1 MIGVLWVAMFSW
13 FDPGWWL
20 RTYDH
25 GVVRA
30 VPAFLLGMSLYRYRD
45 ELGRIAL
52 HGSLFLPVV
61 GVLVATM
68 LLHGSGLVVLLLS
81 YASVSILFILDRRVE
96 TRAAWLH
103 YLAPLGQLT
112 YSIYMLHPLFHAIVL
127 ALGAQRVAHLSGPAL
142 YLASWISLP
151 LLIAVS
157 YLSLTWFE
165 TPARRWIRARWRARQ
180 ERKPA

>member
-1 MIGVLWVAMFSW
+1 MIGALWVASFSW

-45 ELGRIAL
+45 ELGTIVLR
-52 HGSLFLPVV
+52 GWVFFPVV
-61 GVLVATM
+61 GVLLATM

-81 YASVSILFILDRRVE
+81 YASVSILFILDRSVE
-96 TRAAWLH
+96 TRSTWLR

-127 ALGAQRVAHLSGPAL
+127 ALVAQRIVHLSGPTL

-151 LLIAVS
+151 LLISVS
-157 YLSLTWFE
+157 YVSLNWFE
-165 TPARRWIRARWRARQ
+165 TPARRWIRAQWRSRR
-180 ERKPA
+180 ERVAA